1 MNSLTKVCAS
11 NANLSEVQALCK
23 NFRKWI
29 DFSPEELEF
38 VCFKKTQ
45 RNFQARLPGIVE
57 PLLQKVPPTLFLPVP
72 VVKAHPTPTPTP
84 LDIEFGSVSER
95 KDVVVAEDSG
105 FAPSLLLK
113 TLEELK
119 AENAIVRERL
129 DNQDEMLKAQARTN
143 TSIEGMLQAIISRL
157 PPY

>member
-1 MNSLTKVCAS
+1 M
-11 NANLSEVQALCK
+11 
-23 NFRKWI
+23 
-29 DFSPEELEF
+29 
-38 VCFKKTQ
+38 
-45 RNFQARLPGIVE
+45 
-57 PLLQKVPPTLFLPVP
+57 
-72 VVKAHPTPTPTP
+72 
-84 LDIEFGSVSER
+84 
-95 KDVVVAEDSG
+95 VAEDSG

-129 DNQDEMLKAQARTN
+129 DNQDEMFNAQARTN